1 MSGGQQQLVNLAAVL
16 ALQPRL
22 LLLDEPT
29 AQLDP
34 VAEKNFLHALFRIN
48 RELGITVVVSTHAP
62 ETMVDYASG
71 CTELAGSV
79 AHAAPLDRFRA
90 AASGSPQVGKLRK
103 LLRAQAAAGEDV
115 PAAGAPAGAAPAG
128 TVTASRRLSPV
139 ILSGGGRKP
148 AAVEG
153 SCAPAGA
160 APSGAPA
167 VPVAASGVPAVALS
181 DVRFRYAKDAPEV
194 LRGCD
199 LQVARG
205 SVHAVVGGNGSG
217 KSTLLNLV
225 AGVLRPERGRV
236 RNGLAARQV
245 LLPQDPKALFV
256 CDTVRDELAEW
267 RDRCGYG
274 DADIAQVVERFC
286 LRGLEGRHPYDL
298 SGGQQQR
305 LAWAKVL
312 LTDPELLLMDEPTKG
327 LDAPSRMQ
335 SARTLLEC
343 AREGR
348 TVVMV
353 THDLMFAAL
362 AADEVSL
369 LFDGEIT
376 CTEPAEEF
384 FAGNLF
390 YRPVF
395 DGLARL
401 LVEGAGGAEGAAGAE
416 SAADGEGAEGAAG
429 RRGAA
434 SAESAAGAE
443 DAEGAA
449 GAGRAGTGGA
459 GCARG
464 ATGAE
469 SAAGAAGGSSC

>member
-1 MSGGQQQLVNLAAVL
+1 M
-16 ALQPRL
+16 
-22 LLLDEPT
+22 
-29 AQLDP
+29 
-34 VAEKNFLHALFRIN
+34 
-48 RELGITVVVSTHAP
+48 
-62 ETMVDYASG
+62 
-71 CTELAGSV
+71 
-79 AHAAPLDRFRA
+79 
-90 AASGSPQVGKLRK
+90 
-103 LLRAQAAAGEDV
+103 
-115 PAAGAPAGAAPAG
+115 
-128 TVTASRRLSPV
+128 
-139 ILSGGGRKP
+139 
-148 AAVEG
+148 
-153 SCAPAGA
+153 
-160 APSGAPA
+160 
-167 VPVAASGVPAVALS
+167 
-181 DVRFRYAKDAPEV
+181 
-194 LRGCD
+194 
-199 LQVARG
+199 
-205 SVHAVVGGNGSG
+205 
-217 KSTLLNLV
+217 
-225 AGVLRPERGRV
+225 
-236 RNGLAARQV
+236 
-245 LLPQDPKALFV
+245 
-256 CDTVRDELAEW
+256 
-267 RDRCGYG
+267 
-274 DADIAQVVERFC
+274 
-286 LRGLEGRHPYDL
+286 
-298 SGGQQQR
+298 
-305 LAWAKVL
+305 L